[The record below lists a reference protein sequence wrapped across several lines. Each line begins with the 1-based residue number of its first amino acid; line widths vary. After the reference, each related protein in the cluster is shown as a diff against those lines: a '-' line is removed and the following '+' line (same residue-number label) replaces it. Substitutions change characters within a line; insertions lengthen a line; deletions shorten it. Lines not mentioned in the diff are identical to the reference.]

1 MLQIRESRYVRTF
14 IALSAELFLASIA
27 FIYGYTRYLDKRLWK
42 LGVISFLGMLIISVS
57 LLIWWLCKHG
67 FGHGFKYGFLH
78 MKMYKSLRRALYES
92 GMYTERMVLGKKC
105 AVLPKIEIYF
115 APDYKGGRVRLK
127 NCIKIDKKLEDLPI
141 SSALLQDYILTAAYI
156 EDNCNNYCYEFE
168 TNKIEQI
175 VFGTVQEFKNY
186 CREMGKYEIYIDN
199 RHKVNIIHGLIVGQ
213 TGSGKS
219 YCIYN
224 LILQMVAQ
232 KKPYELYIVDPKF
245 SGVYALGYKINKL
258 NVAANISETI
268 DLLKRFEVRMEER
281 KKEYAKELLNK
292 LDSDYRDFDLMPIV
306 LIIDEYSA
314 FRATLSRSDKKTRD
328 FVDEVIG
335 NIIREGR
342 QIGCFTIIAQ
352 QQSNATNLSTELR
365 ENLPLKII
373 MGQAERQ
380 TYMTAL
386 GVYPEIARRK
396 YNTGQGIMTYPQ
408 IASVE
413 NPVVIAVPKLD
424 FQILDAVEQLMC
436 GEND

>member
-224 LILQMVAQ
+224 LILQMVAK

-352 QQSNATNLSTELR
+352 QQSKS
-365 ENLPLKII
+365 
-373 MGQAERQ
+373 
-380 TYMTAL
+380 YW
-386 GVYPEIARRK
+386 
-396 YNTGQGIMTYPQ
+396 
-408 IASVE
+408 
-413 NPVVIAVPKLD
+413 
-424 FQILDAVEQLMC
+424 
-436 GEND
+436 